1 MDKLAKYLSSKEYRV
16 NLAADGNSVL
26 ISNATTSEVV
36 SLLNGLNFSLV
47 NQVEAVLIEVGKFS
61 IRYK

>member
-1 MDKLAKYLSSKEYRV
+1 MDNLAKYLSSKEYRV

-36 SLLNGLNFSLV
+36 SLINGLNYLD

>member
-36 SLLNGLNFSLV
+36 SLLNGLNYLD

>member
-1 MDKLAKYLSSKEYRV
+1 MDNLANYLSSKEYRV

-36 SLLNGLNFSLV
+36 SLLNGLNYLD

>member
-36 SLLNGLNFSLV
+36 SLINGLNYLD

>member
-36 SLLNGLNFSLV
+36 SLLNGLNYLDK
-47 NQVEAVLIEVGKFS
+47 QVEAVLIEVGKFS

>member
-1 MDKLAKYLSSKEYRV
+1 MDNLAKYLSSKEYRV

-36 SLLNGLNFSLV
+36 SLLNGLNYLD